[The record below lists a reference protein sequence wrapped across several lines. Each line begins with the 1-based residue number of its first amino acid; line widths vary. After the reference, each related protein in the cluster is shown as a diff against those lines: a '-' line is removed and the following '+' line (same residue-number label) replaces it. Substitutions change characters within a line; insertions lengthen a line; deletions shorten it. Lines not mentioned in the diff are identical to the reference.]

1 MTEAFGTDLEIT
13 IPPPITAVLGLSD
26 GRDAHMEHI
35 AEQGRMAW
43 QAATGYNDRALVEA
57 QIGRRKFVIG
67 PELNAREMPDNEELA
82 DLVTPL
88 NIKQVNVRS
97 PQNHSTA

>member
-26 GRDAHMEHI
+26 GRDAHMERI

-67 PELNAREMPDNEELA
+67 PELNAREMNRQ
-82 DLVTPL
+82 VTENQIATKSL
-88 NIKQVNVRS
+88 NRMTRLGRAVFKR
-97 PQNHSTA
+97 AA